1 LAAPSIVEDEIFHPH
16 IPVSDTQEITVD
28 IEFKTLKFILRYI
41 YTGVLDKELLLSTG
55 MLKITTLTRDCSGGP
70 NRVFLRKAVWAYDQ
84 PPNFQMS
91 VAQRTYYHQCIFSLF
106 IFLCFH
112 VF

>member
-55 MLKITTLTRDCSGGP
+55 MLKWRAQPCISKKGG
-70 NRVFLRKAVWAYDQ
+70 VGL
-84 PPNFQMS
+84 
-91 VAQRTYYHQCIFSLF
+91 
-106 IFLCFH
+106 
-112 VF
+112 